1 MTLVNLETRNCE
13 GCGRTFKVLT
23 TSTQKHC
30 STLCNKELGLKW
42 GGQRT
47 KQKSEERKIESV
59 NVEPTGP
66 KKPKDPVA
74 HLLAKNSYFPSERK
88 RAPPVADDMLRTER
102 KRTQDEPSTQE
113 KTERPTMQKQDD
125 SIKAIQ
131 TALQN
136 NVHEGIIESPVES
149 YDLPLETMR
158 TEFLESMNTLN
169 ASTKQ
174 LQSLNESLM
183 NETEFKKPGFAEMQ
197 VVRDNAETI
206 ARLIQ
211 VKVNFV
217 KTLRK

>member
-88 RAPPVADDMLRTER
+88 RAPPIADDMLRTER

-113 KTERPTMQKQDD
+113 NTERSTMQKQDD
-125 SIKAIQ
+125 SIIQIQ
-131 TALQN
+131 TEPEN
-136 NVHEGIIESPVES
+136 NVPAVTIESQGELYVPPS
-149 YDLPLETMR
+149 ETMR
-158 TEFLESMNTLN
+158 TEFLDSMSILSES
-169 ASTKQ
+169 AKQ

-183 NETEFKKPGFAEMQ
+183 KTDEYKKPGMVEMHT
-197 VVRDNAETI
+197 VRENAETI

-217 KTLRK
+217 KTLRR

>member
-1 MTLVNLETRNCE
+1 
-13 GCGRTFKVLT
+13 
-23 TSTQKHC
+23 
-30 STLCNKELGLKW
+30 
-42 GGQRT
+42 
-47 KQKSEERKIESV
+47 
-59 NVEPTGP
+59 
-66 KKPKDPVA
+66 
-74 HLLAKNSYFPSERK
+74 
-88 RAPPVADDMLRTER
+88 
-102 KRTQDEPSTQE
+102 
-113 KTERPTMQKQDD
+113 MQKQDD

-136 NVHEGIIESPVES
+136 NVHVGIIESPVES

>member
-1 MTLVNLETRNCE
+1 MTVVELETRNCE
-13 GCGRTFKVLT
+13 SCGRTFKVLVS
-23 TSTQKHC
+23 STQKYC
-30 STLCNKELGLKW
+30 STMCNKEVGLKW

-47 KQKSEERKIESV
+47 KPKSEERKIESV
-59 NVEPTGP
+59 NVESIGP

-74 HLLAKNSYFPSERK
+74 HLLAKHSYFPSERK
-88 RAPPVADDMLRTER
+88 RAPPIADDMLRTER

-113 KTERPTMQKQDD
+113 KTERTTMQKQDD

-131 TALQN
+131 TAPQN
-136 NVHEGIIESPVES
+136 NVLEGIIENPVES

-158 TEFLESMNTLN
+158 TEFLGSMSILN
-169 ASTKQ
+169 ESTKQ

-183 NETEFKKPGFAEMQ
+183 KQDEFKKPGFSEMHI
-197 VVRDNAETI
+197 VRENAETI

-217 KTLRK
+217 KTLKK

>member
-1 MTLVNLETRNCE
+1 MTLVELETRNCE
-13 GCGRTFKVLT
+13 SCGRTYKVLV
-23 TSTQKHC
+23 SSLQKYC
-30 STLCNKELGLKW
+30 SSICNKEVGLKW
-42 GGQRT
+42 GGQKT
-47 KQKSEERKIESV
+47 KPKNEERKIESV
-59 NVEPTGP
+59 NVESTGP

-74 HLLAKNSYFPSERK
+74 HLLAKHSYFPSERK
-88 RAPPVADDMLRTER
+88 RAPPIADDMLRTER

-183 NETEFKKPGFAEMQ
+183 KETEFKKPGFAEMQ

>member
-1 MTLVNLETRNCE
+1 
-13 GCGRTFKVLT
+13 
-23 TSTQKHC
+23 
-30 STLCNKELGLKW
+30 
-42 GGQRT
+42 
-47 KQKSEERKIESV
+47 
-59 NVEPTGP
+59 
-66 KKPKDPVA
+66 
-74 HLLAKNSYFPSERK
+74 
-88 RAPPVADDMLRTER
+88 
-102 KRTQDEPSTQE
+102 
-113 KTERPTMQKQDD
+113 MQKQDD

-183 NETEFKKPGFAEMQ
+183 NETEFKKPGFSEMQ